1 MDNSYFKIGY
11 VSKTHGLKGGV
22 TIVLNDESPDLADMQ
37 SIFIEIKKNLVPYVI
52 EEFSDRSDKAFVRFE
67 DVSTPE
73 QANQLRGCSL
83 FVLKTERAK
92 LSRGEFYDDEVVG
105 FEVEDIRLGSL
116 GKVRE
121 ILQMGPNRL
130 LAIQG
135 SRKEVLIPING
146 PFIQSLNK
154 SKKKFIVDLPEG
166 FLDI

>member
-1 MDNSYFKIGY
+1 MDNAYFKIGY

-22 TIVLNDESPDLADMQ
+22 TIILNDESPDLEN
-37 SIFIEIKKNLVPYVI
+37 ILTVFIEINKNLVPYTI
-52 EEFSDRSDKAFVRFE
+52 EEFSDRSDKAFVRFG
-67 DVSTPE
+67 DVTTPE

-83 FVLKTERAK
+83 FVPKTQRAQ

-105 FEVEDIRLGSL
+105 FEVEDVQLGLL

-130 LAIQG
+130 LAIQ
-135 SRKEVLIPING
+135 SLRKEVLIPING
-146 PFIQSLNK
+146 PFIQSVNK